1 MKVGR
6 NPLKN
11 ILSETEKINIISENM
26 DNVRFFDEKKFMWD
40 GRTYISES
48 EAINKKAEYEKDNFE
63 TRMIQ
68 EEEEYF
74 LFTKRVVTEIEIEK
88 Q

>member
-1 MKVGR
+1 
-6 NPLKN
+6 
-11 ILSETEKINIISENM
+11 M

-48 EAINKKAEYEKDNFE
+48 EAINIKVEYEKNNFE
-63 TRMIQ
+63 TRIVQ
-68 EEEEYF
+68 EEEKYF
-74 LFTKRVVTEIEIEK
+74 LFTKRVVTEIDLEE